1 MDEFICAFSHLRRGM
16 ESHDL
21 FRSGMIREKLCNFSS
36 GLCFEKHSHFL
47 FLQQRM
53 SRSNSLTDSF
63 LTIHQEHIIEVATLQ
78 KRMGGNDGRDA
89 PFLLSLSSHSEEAG
103 EEGNL
108 PQDVSFFHATSLPL
122 R

>member
-1 MDEFICAFSHLRRGM
+1 MATLQ
-16 ESHDL
+16 
-21 FRSGMIREKLCNFSS
+21 
-36 GLCFEKHSHFL
+36 KHGEDVTRDVRI
-47 FLQQRM
+47 LQQAKENTY
-53 SRSNSLTDSF
+53 SQ
-63 LTIHQEHIIEVATLQ
+63 IQVVLQ

-89 PFLLSLSSHSEEAG
+89 PFLLSLSSHSKEAG